1 MRKKLLLGL
10 ALLFTATF
18 AGAQSINSP
27 MHKLVK
33 KSNKNKDKMEQ
44 VVAGAK
50 TFKAKKACDGW
61 FNASG
66 LQQKSNIATPFA
78 PAKRKAPRKA
88 DTDTQTNVWFCYP
101 MSNWIY
107 AIGFDKLVEWGFSS
121 WLKGQTAYDV
131 WSEIP
136 YNYTN
141 AVIDSVCIAFDDVDK
156 IQGDSVY
163 LFFMGSTDSIGT
175 TYKQYGF
182 PVSEIKG
189 TTDDDY
195 VQYTPIALPEKYT
208 VPEDGAFVGYALE
221 AAEGATPIVTFA
233 PCDDDGN
240 YDESLQG
247 EGSFYFSFQYTDG
260 NTYYQDFSSYFGNLT
275 TLVHMDINNCP
286 KTNVSIGSIGE
297 QTTLVG
303 QATSVGAYVYNDA
316 AQSINSISYV
326 VAVDGTDQAEATYTF
341 SDGLAAGG
349 YEYVTFSTQSFEEG
363 THDVTVTV
371 TKVDGQPNISKDN
384 VANDG
389 LFIALEK
396 SATRQSVV
404 EEITSTSCGY
414 CPRGAVGLAKLKDEG
429 IITLANH
436 ITYQWADPMQ
446 VDDNIDLCN
455 LIIDYTGGLPGA
467 LFDRCVAGDPYFG
480 LSSTGFAADQL
491 SKAIAS
497 AIPSEGT
504 VSLTADWADESMT
517 QIKVSTDV
525 TFNYDRI
532 GASYAIAYIISEDG
546 MSGSDQT
553 WLQYNYYS
561 GDSSWASYDGMQK
574 WINLSGYAT
583 TTYDDVVVAV
593 WGSAEG
599 IDGTISNMIT
609 KDETVNDSRT
619 LSIASNSLIQDKG
632 CLKVT
637 ALLINRNNGCI
648 VNAAQVATRTFTGIS
663 SAKAD
668 DSSVKEIARY
678 NANGQRIDAP
688 QKGLNIVKMSNG
700 KSIKVMVNE

>member
-10 ALLFTATF
+10 ALLLTATF
-18 AGAQSINSP
+18 ASAQSLNVP
-27 MHKLVK
+27 THKLVK

-50 TFKAKKACDGW
+50 QFKAKKTYDGW

-66 LQQKSNIATPFA
+66 LQQKSNIVTSFA
-78 PAKRKAPRKA
+78 PAMRKAPRKA
-88 DTDTQTNVWFCYP
+88 DTDAQTNIWFCYP
-101 MSNWIY
+101 MSNWMY
-107 AIGFDKLVEWGFSS
+107 TIGFDRLVEWGFSS

-141 AVIDSVCIAFDDVDK
+141 AVVDSVCIVFNDADK

-175 TYKQYGF
+175 TYKEYGI
-182 PVSEIKG
+182 PVSAIKG
-189 TTDDDY
+189 TTADGY
-195 VQYTPIALPEKYT
+195 VQYTEFALPEKYT
-208 VPEDGAFVGYALE
+208 IPDGGAYVGYAFE
-221 AAEGATPIVTFA
+221 AAVGAAPIVTFA
-233 PCDDDGN
+233 PYDEN
-240 YDESLQG
+240 QTYDESLQG

-260 NTYYQDFSSYFGNLT
+260 NTYYEDFASYFGNLT
-275 TLVHMDINNCP
+275 TLVHMNTNDCP

-297 QTTLVG
+297 QTTLAG

-316 AQSINSISYV
+316 AQSISSISYV
-326 VAVDGTDQAEATYTF
+326 VAIDGEDQAEATYTF
-341 SDGLAAGG
+341 ADGLDAGG
-349 YEYVTFSTQSFEEG
+349 YDYVTFSTQNFEEG
-363 THDVTVTV
+363 TYDVTVTV
-371 TKVDGQPNISKDN
+371 TKVDGQANISKDN
-384 VANDG
+384 VADDG
-389 LFIALEK
+389 LFISLEK

-414 CPRGAVGLAKLKDEG
+414 CPRGAVGLAKLKEKG
-429 IITLANH
+429 VITLANH
-436 ITYQWADPMQ
+436 ISYQWTDPMQ
-446 VDDNIDLCN
+446 VDDNTDLCYM
-455 LIIDYTGGLPGA
+455 IINYVGGLPGA
-467 LFDRCVAGDPYFG
+467 FFDRCVGGDPYFG
-480 LSSTGFAADQL
+480 LSSTSFAADQL
-491 SKAIAS
+491 SQAIAS
-497 AIPSEGT
+497 MIPSEGT
-504 VSLTADWADESMT
+504 VSLTADWADEAMT

-561 GDSSWASYDGMQK
+561 GDSQWASYDGMQT
-574 WINLSGYAT
+574 WINKSEYAAA
-583 TTYDDVVVAV
+583 TYDDVVVAV

-609 KDETVNDSRT
+609 KGETVNDSRT
-619 LSIASNSLIQDKG
+619 LNIASNSLIQDKG

-648 VNAAQVATRTFTGIS
+648 VNAAQVATRTFTGIN
-663 SAKAD
+663 SAKVD
-668 DSSVKEIARY
+668 DNSVKEIARY
-678 NANGQRIDAP
+678 NANGQRIATP

>member
-10 ALLFTATF
+10 TLLFAATF
-18 AGAQSINSP
+18 ASAQPFNIS
-27 MHKLVK
+27 KQRLVK
-33 KSNKNKDKMEQ
+33 KSNKNKMEK

-50 TFKAKKACDGW
+50 TFKAKKAHDGW

-78 PAKRKAPRKA
+78 HARRNAPRKA
-88 DTDTQTNVWFCYP
+88 DTDNQTNIWFCYP
-101 MSNWIY
+101 MSNWNY
-107 AIGFDKLVEWGFSS
+107 AIGFDKLVDWGFNSF
-121 WLKGQTAYDV
+121 LKGQTAYDV

-141 AVIDSVCIAFDDVDK
+141 ATVDSVCIIFNDVDK
-156 IQGDSVY
+156 INSDSVY
-163 LFFMGSTDSIGT
+163 LYFMGSTDSIGT
-175 TYKQYGF
+175 TYKEYSF
-182 PVSEIKG
+182 PVSVLKDKTEDG
-189 TTDDDY
+189 Y
-195 VQYTPIALPEKYT
+195 SQYTEFALPEKYT
-208 VPEDGAFVGYALE
+208 IPDGGAYVGYAFE
-221 AAEGATPIVTFA
+221 AEEGASPILTFA
-233 PCDDDGN
+233 PYDDDQN

-247 EGSFYFSFQYTDG
+247 EGSFYFAFQYTDG
-260 NTYYQDFSSYFGNLT
+260 NIYYQDFASYFGNLT
-275 TLVHMDINNCP
+275 TLVHMDINDCP

-297 QTTLVG
+297 QTTLAG
-303 QATSVGAYVYNDA
+303 QATSIQAYVYNDA
-316 AQSINSISYV
+316 SQTINSISYI
-326 VAVDGTDQAEATYTF
+326 VAIDGVDQTEATYTF

-349 YEYVTFSTQSFEEG
+349 YDAVTFATPSFEEG
-363 THDVTVTV
+363 THDVAVTV
-371 TKVDGQPNISKDN
+371 TKVDGQDNISKEN
-384 VANDG
+384 VADDG

-414 CPRGAVGLAKLKDEG
+414 CPRGAVGLAMLKEKG
-429 IITLANH
+429 VITLANH
-436 ITYQWADPMQ
+436 FTYQWEDPMQ
-446 VDDNIDLCN
+446 VDDNIDLGN
-455 LIIDYTGGLPGA
+455 MIISYTGGLPGA
-467 LFDRCVAGDPYFG
+467 LFDRCAAGDPYFG

-491 SKAIAS
+491 SQAVAS
-497 AIPSEGT
+497 VIPSEGT
-504 VSLTADWADESMT
+504 VSLTADWADEAMT

-525 TFNYDRI
+525 VFNYDRI

-546 MSGSDQT
+546 MSGSGQT

-561 GDSSWASYDGMQK
+561 GNSGWASYDGMQK
-574 WINLSGYAT
+574 WVNLSTYAT

-599 IDGTISNMIT
+599 IDGTISNNMIT
-609 KDETVNDSRT
+609 KGETVNDSRS

-632 CLKVT
+632 CLKLT

-648 VNAAQVATRTFTGIS
+648 VNAAQVATRTFTGINS
-663 SAKAD
+663 TKAY

-700 KSIKVMVNE
+700 KSIKIMVKE